1 MKDPSKRGGE
11 VVGLPR
17 SPHRF
22 SAARGVDGPEVPDKA
37 WGVQEKNYMRINSI
51 LAALAAASMAAA
63 PAVAAPKPA
72 AAPAA
77 EVAPQSETVEG
88 EQIRGG
94 FLLPLAIIIAIII
107 GVILLTKNDEEPA
120 SP

>member
-1 MKDPSKRGGE
+1 
-11 VVGLPR
+11 
-17 SPHRF
+17 
-22 SAARGVDGPEVPDKA
+22 
-37 WGVQEKNYMRINSI
+37 MRIRHV

-63 PAVAAPKPA
+63 PVAAAPK
-72 AAPAA
+72 PAA

-88 EQIRGG
+88 EEIRGG

-107 GVILLTKNDEEPA
+107 GVIFLTKDEEDPV